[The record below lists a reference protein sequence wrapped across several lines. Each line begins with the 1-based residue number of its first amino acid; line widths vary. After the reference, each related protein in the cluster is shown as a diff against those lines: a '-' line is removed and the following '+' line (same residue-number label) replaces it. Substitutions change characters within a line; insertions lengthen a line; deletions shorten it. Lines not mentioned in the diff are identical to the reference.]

1 MIQLNAMPEKERIC
15 KLRSLIAKCYSE
27 GNEQDAGT
35 YCSALD
41 DIQIS
46 LWVEMDFMAYQ
57 TSLIVDTRD
66 AS

>member
-15 KLRSLIAKCYSE
+15 KLRSLIAESYSE
-27 GNEQDAGT
+27 GNLQDTGI
-35 YCSALD
+35 YCMALD

-46 LWVEMDFMAYQ
+46 QWIEMDFMAYQ